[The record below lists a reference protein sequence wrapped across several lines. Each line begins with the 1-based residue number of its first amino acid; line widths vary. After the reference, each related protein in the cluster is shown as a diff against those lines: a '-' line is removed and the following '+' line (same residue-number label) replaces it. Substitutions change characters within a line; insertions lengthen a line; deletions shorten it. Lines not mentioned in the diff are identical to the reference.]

1 MTSLI
6 RERRGDVEILR
17 INRPEKRNALDTPT
31 LRLLNDALR
40 ELSDDSEVRAAVLST
55 TSPDAFCAGA
65 DVTEPLD
72 AAGGVARME
81 AFAEL
86 YRLVEQVPVPTIAV
100 CVGNCVG
107 AGAEIIAGCDLR
119 VAGDNLKLAWAGARL
134 GVPVGPARLTQFV
147 GLSRAKELI
156 YTGRP
161 VGADE
166 AVTSGLALRTAPAD
180 EAEAMALELAGLIA
194 RQSSDGIRTLKEM
207 FRELEGTAARITY
220 ENERL
225 LDFQRNSVGLPQ
237 G

>member
-1 MTSLI
+1 MTSLV
-6 RERRGDVEILR
+6 RERRGEVEILR
-17 INRPEKRNALDTPT
+17 LNRPEKRNALDTPT

-40 ELSDDSEVRAAVLST
+40 ELCDDSEVRAVVLST

-86 YRLVEQVPVPTIAV
+86 YRLIEQVPVPTIAV

-134 GVPVGPARLTQFV
+134 GVPVGPARLTQLV

-166 AVTSGLALRTAPAD
+166 AVAIGLAQRTAPAV
-180 EAEAMALELAGLIA
+180 EAEAIALELAGLIA

-207 FRELEGTAARITY
+207 FRELEGTADRITY

>member
-1 MTSLI
+1 MTSLV
-6 RERRGDVEILR
+6 RERRGDVEVLR
-17 INRPEKRNALDTPT
+17 LNRPEKRNALDTPT
-31 LRLLNDALR
+31 LRLLNDALQ
-40 ELSDDSEVRAAVLST
+40 ELSEDGEVRAVILST
-55 TSPDAFCAGA
+55 TSPDASCAGA
-65 DVTEPLD
+65 DVTESLD
-72 AAGGVARME
+72 AAGGIARME

-134 GVPVGPARLTQFV
+134 GVPVGPARLTQLV

-166 AVTSGLALRTAPAD
+166 AVAMGLAQRTATAD
-180 EAEAMALELAGLIA
+180 EAEAIALELAGLVA

-207 FRELEGTAARITY
+207 FRELEGTADRITY

-225 LDFQRNSVGLPQ
+225 VDFQRNSVGLPQ

>member
-1 MTSLI
+1 MTSLV
-6 RERRGDVEILR
+6 RERRGEVEILR
-17 INRPEKRNALDTPT
+17 LNRPEKRNALDTPT

-40 ELSDDSEVRAAVLST
+40 ELSDDGDVRAVVLST
-55 TSPDAFCAGA
+55 TSPEAFCAGA
-65 DVTEPLD
+65 DVTEALD

-119 VAGDNLKLAWAGARL
+119 VAGENLKLAWAGARL
-134 GVPVGPARLTQFV
+134 GVPVGPARLTQLV
-147 GLSRAKELI
+147 GLSHAKELI

-166 AVTSGLALRTAPAD
+166 AVALGLAQRRAAAD
-180 EAEAMALELAGLIA
+180 EAEAIALELAGLVA
-194 RQSSDGIRTLKEM
+194 RQSSDGVRTLKEM
-207 FRELEGTAARITY
+207 FRELEGTADRITY